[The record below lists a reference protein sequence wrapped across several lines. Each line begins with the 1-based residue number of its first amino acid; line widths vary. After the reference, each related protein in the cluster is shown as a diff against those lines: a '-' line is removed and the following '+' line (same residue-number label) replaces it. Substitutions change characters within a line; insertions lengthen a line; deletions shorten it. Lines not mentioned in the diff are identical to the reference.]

1 MPRTPIPAG
10 KLPTEVL
17 SELLSGLAPLPP
29 EIRLGPAIGEDAAAI
44 DVPAGVLVAATDPI
58 TLTGQEIGRF
68 AVIINANDVAVMG
81 ARPRWF
87 LAAVLMPVG
96 ATEADVEALF
106 STMRDA
112 LAEVG
117 AVLVGGHTEITEA
130 VTQPLIVG
138 QMLGIAEPDRLVSTG
153 GVRPG
158 DVVVQIGAAPVEGG
172 AVLAA
177 ELPARLA
184 ELDAEI
190 TRAASAGVEDPGI
203 SVVEAALLAADLGAT
218 GLHDPTEGG
227 LAAGMHELAMAAGVA
242 LRVDPAR
249 VLWFEPAVAVCEALG
264 ADPWAV
270 LASGSLLAA
279 FDADAADAAIDGLTG
294 RGHAAAA
301 IGVAEPGSGVAG
313 TDGRSIPWPERDE
326 VARLTSTLG
335 GA

>member
-1 MPRTPIPAG
+1 MPRIPIPAG
-10 KLPTEVL
+10 KLPTETL
-17 SELLSGLAPLPP
+17 GRLLAELAPLPP
-29 EIRLGPAIGEDAAAI
+29 EVRLGPAIGEDAAAI

-58 TLTGQEIGRF
+58 TLTGREIGRL

-96 ATEADVEALF
+96 ATEADVEELF
-106 STMRDA
+106 VTMRDA

-117 AVLVGGHTEITEA
+117 AALVGGHTEITDA

-153 GVRPG
+153 GISPG
-158 DVVVQIGAAPVEGG
+158 DVVVQVGPAPVEGG
-172 AVLAA
+172 AVLAV
-177 ELPARLA
+177 ELSAQLG
-184 ELDAEI
+184 ELDPEV
-190 TRAASAGVEDPGI
+190 TRAAAAGLVDPGI
-203 SVVEAALLAADLGAT
+203 SVVDAALLAADLGAT

-227 LAAGMHELAMAAGVA
+227 LAAGLHELAAAAGVA

-249 VLWFEPAVAVCEALG
+249 VLWFEPAAAVCRAVG

-279 FDADAADAAIDGLTG
+279 FDADDADGAIDELAT
-294 RGHAAAA
+294 RGHTAAA
-301 IGVAEPGSGVAG
+301 IGVARPGSGVIDS
-313 TDGRSIPWPERDE
+313 DGRSIPWPERDE
-326 VARLTSTLG
+326 VARLSSTLG
-335 GA
+335 LA